1 MNCWTILQ
9 IEPTK
14 DLKEIKHA
22 YAVLTKQYHPEDDPE
37 KFEEIQEAYQKAVA
51 YAKDNS
57 QIAIS
62 RNTPLFSNKEKA
74 LQNIS
79 LSSNKEKTFQTEET
93 ISNPD
98 DETPDD
104 YYENLF
110 ESHKEEMQDKIKEQG
125 MFFKHKISFL
135 VSNSKVGTL
144 KAWRDV
150 LRREEFKLAVYD
162 SSFIC
167 ELTNYLKDYGVP
179 VEILFEIY
187 YYFIKNKKE
196 RDWDDNDIQLNR
208 FFLDIFYKKHYL

>member
-14 DLKEIKHA
+14 DLKKIKHA
-22 YAVLTKQYHPEDDPE
+22 YAVLTKQNHPEDNPE
-37 KFEEIQEAYQKAVA
+37 KFEEIQEAYQRAVA

-57 QIAIS
+57 LVSLNPNI
-62 RNTPLFSNKEKA
+62 PLTDS
-74 LQNIS
+74 QMDM
-79 LSSNKEKTFQTEET
+79 FQTEET
-93 ISNPD
+93 SSSPD
-98 DETPDD
+98 DGDDGETDD

-110 ESHKEEMQDKIKEQG
+110 ESHKEEMQDKIREQG

-135 VSNSKVGTL
+135 VLNSEVGTL

-162 SSFIC
+162 TSFIC
-167 ELTNYLKDYGVP
+167 ELTNYLKDYGVSI
-179 VEILFEIY
+179 EIIFEIY

-196 RDWDDNDIQLNR
+196 RDWDENDIRLNR
-208 FFLDIFYKKHYL
+208 FFLDIFYKYHHL

>member
-14 DLKEIKHA
+14 DLKKIKHA
-22 YAVLTKQYHPEDDPE
+22 YAVLTKQYHPEDNPE
-37 KFEEIQEAYQKAVA
+37 KFEEIQEAYQRAVA

-57 QIAIS
+57 LVSLNPNI
-62 RNTPLFSNKEKA
+62 PLTDS
-74 LQNIS
+74 QMDM
-79 LSSNKEKTFQTEET
+79 FQTEET
-93 ISNPD
+93 SSSPD
-98 DETPDD
+98 DGDDGETDD

-110 ESHKEEMQDKIKEQG
+110 ESHKEEMQDKIREQG

-135 VSNSKVGTL
+135 VLNSEVGTL

-162 SSFIC
+162 TSFIC
-167 ELTNYLKDYGVP
+167 ELTNYLKDYGVSI
-179 VEILFEIY
+179 EILFEIY

-196 RDWDDNDIQLNR
+196 RDWDENDIRLNR
-208 FFLDIFYKKHYL
+208 FFLDIFYKYHHL

>member
-14 DLKEIKHA
+14 ELKKIKHA
-22 YAVLTKQYHPEDDPE
+22 YAVLTKQYHPEDNPE
-37 KFEEIQEAYQKAVA
+37 KFEEIQEAYQRAVA

-57 QIAIS
+57 LVSLNPNI
-62 RNTPLFSNKEKA
+62 PLTDS
-74 LQNIS
+74 QMDM
-79 LSSNKEKTFQTEET
+79 FQTEET
-93 ISNPD
+93 SSSPD
-98 DETPDD
+98 DGDDGETDD

-110 ESHKEEMQDKIKEQG
+110 ESHKEEMQDKIREQG

-135 VSNSKVGTL
+135 VLNSEVGTL

-162 SSFIC
+162 TSFIC
-167 ELTNYLKDYGVP
+167 ELTNYLKDYGVSI
-179 VEILFEIY
+179 EILFEIY

-196 RDWDDNDIQLNR
+196 RDWDENDIRLNR
-208 FFLDIFYKKHYL
+208 FFLDIFYKYHHL

>member
-9 IEPTK
+9 IEPTR
-14 DLKEIKHA
+14 DLKKIKHA

-37 KFEEIQEAYQKAVA
+37 KFEEIQEAYQKAIV

-57 QIAIS
+57 QAAI
-62 RNTPLFSNKEKA
+62 NMNIPLPDNKG
-74 LQNIS
+74 
-79 LSSNKEKTFQTEET
+79 KTFETEE
-93 ISNPD
+93 IIGSQD

-110 ESHKEEMQDKIKEQG
+110 EGHKEEMQDKIKEQG

-135 VSNSKVGTL
+135 VANSELGTL
-144 KAWRDV
+144 NAWRDV

-162 SSFIC
+162 PSFIC

-196 RDWDDNDIQLNR
+196 RDWDDNDIQLNK

>member
-14 DLKEIKHA
+14 DLKKIKHA
-22 YAVLTKQYHPEDDPE
+22 YAVLTKQYHPEDNPE
-37 KFEEIQEAYQKAVA
+37 KFEEIQEAYQRAVA

-57 QIAIS
+57 LVSLNPNI
-62 RNTPLFSNKEKA
+62 PLPDS
-74 LQNIS
+74 QMDM
-79 LSSNKEKTFQTEET
+79 FQTEET
-93 ISNPD
+93 SSSPD
-98 DETPDD
+98 DGDEGETDD

-110 ESHKEEMQDKIKEQG
+110 ESHKEEMQDKIREQG

-135 VSNSKVGTL
+135 VLNSEVGTL

-162 SSFIC
+162 TSFIC
-167 ELTNYLKDYGVP
+167 ELTNYLKDYGVSI
-179 VEILFEIY
+179 EILFEIY

-196 RDWDDNDIQLNR
+196 RDWDENDIRLNR
-208 FFLDIFYKKHYL
+208 FFLDIFYKYHHL

>member
-14 DLKEIKHA
+14 DLKIIKHA

-37 KFEEIQEAYQKAVA
+37 KFEEIQEAYQRAVA

-57 QIAIS
+57 QVLMNLNI
-62 RNTPLFSNKEKA
+62 PLSNSQMDMFQTVKTG
-74 LQNIS
+74 
-79 LSSNKEKTFQTEET
+79 SSSDDGNDEKTDDG
-93 ISNPD
+93 ND
-98 DETPDD
+98 DETDD
-104 YYENLF
+104 YYESLF

-135 VSNSKVGTL
+135 VLNSEIGTL

-162 SSFIC
+162 TTFIC
-167 ELTNYLKDYGVP
+167 ELTNYLRNYGVP

-196 RDWDDNDIQLNR
+196 RDWDENDFQLNK
-208 FFLDIFYKKHYL
+208 FFMEIFYKYRYM

>member
-14 DLKEIKHA
+14 DLKKIKHA
-22 YAVLTKQYHPEDDPE
+22 YAVLTKQYHPEDNPE
-37 KFEEIQEAYQKAVA
+37 KFEEIQEAYQRAVA

-57 QIAIS
+57 LVSLNPNI
-62 RNTPLFSNKEKA
+62 PLTDS
-74 LQNIS
+74 QMDM
-79 LSSNKEKTFQTEET
+79 FQTEET
-93 ISNPD
+93 SSSPD
-98 DETPDD
+98 DGDDGETDD

-110 ESHKEEMQDKIKEQG
+110 ESHKEEMQDKIREQG

-135 VSNSKVGTL
+135 VLNSEVGTL

-162 SSFIC
+162 TSFIC
-167 ELTNYLKDYGVP
+167 ELTNYLKDYGDSI
-179 VEILFEIY
+179 EILFDIY

-196 RDWDDNDIQLNR
+196 RDWDENDIRLNR
-208 FFLDIFYKKHYL
+208 FFLDIFYKYHHL

>member
-14 DLKEIKHA
+14 DLKKIKHA
-22 YAVLTKQYHPEDDPE
+22 YAVLTKQYHPEDNPE
-37 KFEEIQEAYQKAVA
+37 KFEEIQEAYQRAVA
-51 YAKDNS
+51 YAKDNRQVLINPNIPLSDS
-57 QIAIS
+57 QKDMLQTDEIS
-62 RNTPLFSNKEKA
+62 GSPDDGNNKE
-74 LQNIS
+74 
-79 LSSNKEKTFQTEET
+79 T
-93 ISNPD
+93 
-98 DETPDD
+98 DD

-135 VSNSKVGTL
+135 VLNSEVGTL

-162 SSFIC
+162 TSFIC
-167 ELTNYLKDYGVP
+167 ELTNYLRDYSVP

-196 RDWDDNDIQLNR
+196 RDWDENDIQLNK
-208 FFLDIFYKKHYL
+208 FFLEIFYKYRHI